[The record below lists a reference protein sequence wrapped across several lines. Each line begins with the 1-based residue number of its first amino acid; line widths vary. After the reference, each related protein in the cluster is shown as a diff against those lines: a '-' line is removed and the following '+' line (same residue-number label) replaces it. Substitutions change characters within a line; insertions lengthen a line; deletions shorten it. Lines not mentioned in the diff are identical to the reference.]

1 MFPKPFVV
9 AHAVSR
15 AVMTVIVT
23 VIVTSPSTATGPLV
37 FRLRSAKLV
46 FYGAATVRKIAATNF
61 ACVPAHLACGLGWRW
76 R

>member
-23 VIVTSPSTATGPLV
+23 SPSTATGPLV
-37 FRLRSAKLV
+37 FRLRIAKLV
-46 FYGAATVRKIAATNF
+46 LYGAATVRKIAATNF